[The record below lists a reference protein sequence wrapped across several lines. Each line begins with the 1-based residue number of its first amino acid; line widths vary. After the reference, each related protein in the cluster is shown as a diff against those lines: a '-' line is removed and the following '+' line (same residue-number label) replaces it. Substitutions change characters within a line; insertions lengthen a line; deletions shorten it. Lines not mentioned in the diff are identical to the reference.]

1 MEKAY
6 LTVKDIQERYD
17 YGINKARG
25 ILRDIRKSCNGGKLG
40 AGKILPSELA
50 YWESLVDKQYKERL

>member
-25 ILRDIRKSCNGGKLG
+25 ICEIFAN
-40 AGKILPSELA
+40 PVTE
-50 YWESLVDKQYKERL
+50 ESLVDKQYKERL

>member
-17 YGINKARG
+17 YGINKARS
-25 ILRDIRKSCNGGKLG
+25 ILRDIRRANNGGKLG
-40 AGKILPSELA
+40 AGKILPSELKH
-50 YWESLVDKQYKERL
+50 WENLVDGQYKERL